1 MVQMD
6 DDLCPALARDLDATF
21 EALVRAHEN
30 RLYSIALRLLGD
42 PRDAEEVAQ
51 DAFVRA
57 YRALASYEA
66 ERIRELRLRPWLA
79 AIVVNLARNRATRRR
94 RPLAFS
100 LDGVGPDGST
110 VADRL
115 SSSAVDEPGVSVERR
130 ERAAHWAALLAAL
143 PDRYRAPIVLRH
155 VDGLSFAEMSAALER
170 PEGTLKAQVHR
181 GLAMLRTAHEA
192 AARAE
197 RQEMTA

>member
-1 MVQMD
+1 MQQMD
-6 DDLCPALARDLDATF
+6 DDLCAALARDLDATF
-21 EALVRAHEN
+21 AALVGAHEG

-57 YRALASYEA
+57 YRALATYEPV
-66 ERIRELRLRPWLA
+66 RIRELRLRPWLA

-94 RPLAFS
+94 QPPSVS
-100 LDGVGPDGST
+100 LDGPAPDGST

-115 SSSAVDEPGVSVERR
+115 PSSQAAEPAASVERR
-130 ERAAHWAALLAAL
+130 ERAEHWASLLKAL

-155 VDGLSFAEMSAALER
+155 IDGLSFTEMSDALGR

-181 GLAMLRTAHEA
+181 GLALLRTAHEA
-192 AARAE
+192 ALRAE
-197 RQEMTA
+197 LQEMTA